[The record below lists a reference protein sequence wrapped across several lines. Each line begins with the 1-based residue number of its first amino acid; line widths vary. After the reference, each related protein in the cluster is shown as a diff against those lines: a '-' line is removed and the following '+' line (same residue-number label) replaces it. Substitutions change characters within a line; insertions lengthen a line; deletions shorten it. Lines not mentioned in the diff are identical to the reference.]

1 MSINTNALEDITAT
15 TTETPLVTTPV
26 DSCLKK
32 SFFLINKG
40 SNAVTFNIYGSPTGI
55 QSGDTPPNTFVPY
68 TVAEINLHYILV
80 VTIAVGVNDNHMV
93 DLSDHIF
100 NFFKLTVQSTS
111 GESTINY
118 CFQKPYAM
126 VG

>member
-1 MSINTNALEDITAT
+1 MAINTNALENITAT
-15 TTETPLVTTPV
+15 TTETSLVITPV

-40 SNAVTFNIYGSPTGI
+40 SNAVTFNIYGSATGI
-55 QSGDTPPNTFVPY
+55 QSGDTPPNTSVPY
-68 TVAEINLHYILV
+68 TAAEINLHYILV
-80 VTIAVGVNDNHMV
+80 VTININANDNHMV

-100 NFFKLTVQSTS
+100 NFFKLTVQTAS
-111 GESTINY
+111 GESIINY